1 MLLKSSE
8 IILPESQ
15 GPEDSLPHLKRSQIS
30 KVFVS
35 DSDQALTSAIGL
47 LENGKKHHF
56 YSHGNFNLVR
66 LICFLLRQTGPAHLM
81 LTSYSFS
88 RESIEQLQNRVDKG
102 AILSFKVLLDNRV
115 RVMSPLPFQMIA
127 ASFDYRCISVH
138 AKIALIWN
146 DHWKITI
153 LTSQNATDN
162 PKLERGT
169 IFTDSEIFDFD
180 YKNLNDEFDRGS
192 T

>member
-1 MLLKSSE
+1 MLLKSKE
-8 IILPESQ
+8 IVLPVSKTTEEGS
-15 GPEDSLPHLKRSQIS
+15 PHLKRTQVS
-30 KVFVS
+30 KILVS
-35 DSDQALTSAIGL
+35 DSDRSLTAAIGL
-47 LENGKKHHF
+47 LETGKEHHY
-56 YSHGNFNLVR
+56 YSRGNFNLVR
-66 LICFLLRQTGPAHLM
+66 LICFLLKQTGPAHVM

-88 RESIEQLQNRVDKG
+88 RESIEMLQNRVQKQ

-146 DHWKITI
+146 DDWKITI
-153 LTSQNATDN
+153 ITSQNATDN

-180 YKNLNDEFDRGS
+180 FKNLSDEFERGS

>member
-1 MLLKSSE
+1 MLLRSKQVVLPVSE
-8 IILPESQ
+8 ITVEGS
-15 GPEDSLPHLKRSQIS
+15 PHLKRAQMS
-30 KVFVS
+30 KILVS
-35 DSDQALTSAIGL
+35 DSDKTLTAAIGL
-47 LENGKKHHF
+47 LESGKEHHY

-66 LICFLLRQTGPAHLM
+66 LICFLLRQTGPAHVM

-88 RESIEQLQNRVDKG
+88 RESIEMLQNRVQKQ
-102 AILSFKVLLDNRV
+102 AILSFKVILDNRV

-146 DHWKITI
+146 DDWKITI
-153 LTSQNATDN
+153 ITSQNATDN

-169 IFTDSEIFDFD
+169 IFTDAEIFDFD
-180 YKNLNDEFDRGS
+180 YQNLCDEFERGS

>member
-1 MLLKSSE
+1 MLLKSKEIVLPVSE
-8 IILPESQ
+8 TTEEGS
-15 GPEDSLPHLKRSQIS
+15 PHLKRTQGS
-30 KVFVS
+30 KTFVS

-47 LENGKKHHF
+47 LENGKEHHY

-66 LICFLLRQTGPAHLM
+66 LICFLLKQTGPAHVM

-88 RESIEQLQNRVDKG
+88 RESIEMLQNRVQKQ

-146 DHWKITI
+146 DDWKITI
-153 LTSQNATDN
+153 ITSQNATDN

-180 YKNLNDEFDRGS
+180 FKNLSDEFERG
-192 T
+192 TT

>member
-1 MLLKSSE
+1 MLLKSKD
-8 IILPESQ
+8 IILPVSDT
-15 GPEDSLPHLKRSQIS
+15 PEADAPHLKKTQTS
-30 KVFVS
+30 KIFVS
-35 DSDQALTSAIGL
+35 DSDRTLTQAIGL
-47 LENGKKHHF
+47 LENGMQHHY
-56 YSHGNFNLVR
+56 YSRGNFNLVR
-66 LICFLLRQTGPAHLM
+66 LICFLLKQTGPAHLM

-88 RESIEQLQNRVDKG
+88 RESIEQLQNRIEKKV
-102 AILSFKVLLDNRV
+102 ILSFKVILDNRV

-146 DHWKITI
+146 DDWKITI
-153 LTSQNATDN
+153 ITSQNATDN

>member
-1 MLLKSSE
+1 MLLKSKE
-8 IILPESQ
+8 IILPVSETTELGS
-15 GPEDSLPHLKRSQIS
+15 PHLRKTQIS
-30 KVFVS
+30 KILVS
-35 DSDQALTSAIGL
+35 DSEKTLTAAIGL
-47 LENGKKHHF
+47 LENGKEHHY

-66 LICFLLRQTGPAHLM
+66 LICFLLKQTGPAHVM

-88 RESIEQLQNRVDKG
+88 RESIEMLQNRVQKQ
-102 AILSFKVLLDNRV
+102 AILSFRVLLDNRV

-146 DHWKITI
+146 DDWKITI
-153 LTSQNATDN
+153 ITSQNATDN
-162 PKLERGT
+162 PKLERGV

-180 YKNLNDEFDRGS
+180 YQNLCDEFERG
-192 T
+192 TT